1 MSSYQVSA
9 RRYRPKRFSEVLEQR
24 AVVQTIQNGIKNRRL
39 ANAYLL
45 SGPRGTGK
53 TTLARLI
60 AKALNC
66 GNLSDSVEP
75 CNECPSC
82 KEITSGASM
91 SVLEIDGASHRG
103 IDDIRSITEGVGYS
117 VQQGHCK
124 IYIIDEAHMLTKE
137 AFNALLKTLEE
148 PPPNARFILATTEA
162 HKLPAT
168 ILSRCQRLIL
178 KRIPTRVIANKLG
191 EIGSD
196 MEITVTQDALHRIA
210 EMAEGSLR
218 DAESLLDQLAAYG
231 VKEIDAT
238 SLQELFGLMS
248 KEILF
253 KLDQAG
259 KEGRLEVAF
268 ELVDQLHA
276 EGKHLLHFLETLI
289 DHFRILSK
297 LQLGF
302 PLEKLVWTE
311 EEQIGYQ
318 KSQTLYDKSQV
329 LDILSYLI
337 DKHSDFRHSHH
348 PKVALEA
355 ILLHILR
362 SHYRIPIEKII
373 ERLEGIEE
381 RPAPPAPEAKAP
393 TPEQPPQIKPTPPPP
408 DKSIDPT
415 PKPQEFDKP
424 PPKRHSAKAEVKT
437 YEGELSP
444 KEETLIQF
452 AAVELEGSLKRNR

>member
-1 MSSYQVSA
+1 MESHQVSA
-9 RRYRPKRFSEVLEQR
+9 RRYRPKKFSEVLEQR

-66 GNLSDSVEP
+66 DNLSEDVEP

-82 KEITSGASM
+82 KEIIAGSSM

-103 IDDIRSITEGVGYS
+103 IDDIRSITEGVSYS

-148 PPPNARFILATTEA
+148 PPPNARFVLATTES

-178 KRIPTRVIANKLG
+178 KRIPTEVIANKLG
-191 EIGSD
+191 EIGSE
-196 MEITVTQDALHRIA
+196 MEVEVTQDALQRIA

-218 DAESLLDQLAAYG
+218 DAESLFDQLAAYG
-231 VKEIDAT
+231 VKEIDANC
-238 SLQELFGLMS
+238 LQDLFGLMS
-248 KEILF
+248 KETFF
-253 KLDQAG
+253 KLDEAG
-259 KEGRLEVAF
+259 KQGKLEVAF
-268 ELVDQLHA
+268 EIADQLHN

-297 LQLGF
+297 VLLGF

-311 EEQIGYQ
+311 EERKGYQ
-318 KSQTLYDKSQV
+318 KSQTLYNKPQV
-329 LDILSYLI
+329 LDILNYLI
-337 DKHSDFRHSHH
+337 DKHSEFRHSHH

-355 ILLHILR
+355 ILLHVLR
-362 SHYRIPIEKII
+362 SHYRIPIETII
-373 ERLEGIEE
+373 NRLEGIEE
-381 RPAPPAPEAKAP
+381 KPASAPPAPVAKAP
-393 TPEQPPQIKPTPPPP
+393 PPIQPKPAPPPP

-424 PPKRHSAKAEVKT
+424 PPKRHSAKAEMKG
-437 YEGELSP
+437 YEGELTP